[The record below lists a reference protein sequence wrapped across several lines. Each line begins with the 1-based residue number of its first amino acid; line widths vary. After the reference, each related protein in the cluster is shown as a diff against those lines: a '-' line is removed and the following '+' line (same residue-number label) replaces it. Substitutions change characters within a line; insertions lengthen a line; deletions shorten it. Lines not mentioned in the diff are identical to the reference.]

1 MPPLD
6 KFFRTYQ
13 NILVSSALLVFCVIG
28 MIFGVVPSA
37 LKIQEL
43 AAQVKD
49 VSEQTSGLQKKLD
62 TLINLDE
69 DTLRRQ
75 LTDVLSAVPAER
87 SFPTLFETVEG
98 IAARTGT
105 TVVQMHLS
113 GGTTLATPSA
123 AKVSASDK
131 KLGTRT
137 IPFSVTISGSLQAVQ
152 EFITLAPKVR
162 RLLRIRTFSI
172 SFPRDV
178 RPLSVA
184 IEMDAFYEPLP
195 TSLGTAKTLL
205 PQLSAADEDIISK
218 LGQLPLIT
226 QENGE
231 LPPPL
236 IGRVKDDPFA
246 P

>member
-1 MPPLD
+1 MTTLD

-13 NILVSSALLVFCVIG
+13 SIIVSVVLLVFCVTG
-28 MIFGVVPSA
+28 ALFGVVPSA
-37 LKIQEL
+37 RKVQEL
-43 AAQVKD
+43 SIQMRD
-49 VSEQTSGLQKKLD
+49 ISEQTTGLQRKLNA
-62 TLINLDE
+62 LNNLDE
-69 DTLRRQ
+69 ETLRRQ
-75 LTDVLSAVPAER
+75 LTNVLSAVPAER
-87 SFPTLFETVEG
+87 SFPTLFETIEG
-98 IAARTGT
+98 IAVQTGVS
-105 TVVQMHLS
+105 VVQMHLS

-123 AKVSASDK
+123 AKVSAADK

-137 IPFSVTISGSLQAVQ
+137 VPFSVTITGTASAVQ

-172 SFPRDV
+172 AFPRDV
-178 RPLSVA
+178 RPLTVA

-205 PQLSAADEDIISK
+205 PTLSASDEEIITR
-218 LGQLPLIT
+218 LGELPLIT

-231 LPPPL
+231 LTVPL
-236 IGRVKDDPFA
+236 IGRVKENPFS